1 MTECPPHVLEGV
13 INFMYGI
20 ELPVPEDMAD
30 VESVLVMA
38 DLYLMEDLKDSVA
51 SLLAPHLNKDNV
63 MDMYLLADRLNAQK
77 LKKMC
82 AYFTSTSITIATRC
96 LGLDTED
103 ILKNTFM
110 ENVNIENDMIVRCK
124 TASLWWY
131 CVDTKLFSSAPATSY
146 NYMQTPSNT
155 YKVSVM
161 TGTIGRVVATRNLND
176 IDVKWEIKQDIRRCE
191 NSSLNVPSFGIPIA
205 PILPM
210 GSKSDLEIIT
220 PPIKRS
226 MFNN

>member
-1 MTECPPHVLEGV
+1 MLEGV
-13 INFMYGI
+13 INFMYGV

-63 MDMYLLADRLNAQK
+63 MDLYLLADRLNADK

-82 AYFTSTSITIATRC
+82 ASFTSTSITIATRC

-103 ILKNTFM
+103 ILMTTFM
-110 ENVNIENDMIVRCK
+110 KNVKIENDMIVRCK
-124 TASLWWY
+124 TASIWWY
-131 CVDTKLFSSAPATSY
+131 CVNTKLFSTVPVTSY
-146 NYMQTPSNT
+146 NSMQTQPNT

-161 TGTIGRVVATRNLND
+161 AGTIGRVVATRNLND
-176 IDVKWEIKQDIRRCE
+176 IDVKWEIKQDITRCE
-191 NSSLNVPSFGIPIA
+191 NSSLNVPSFGLPIP

-210 GSKSDLEIIT
+210 GSKSDLEVLT

>member
-1 MTECPPHVLEGV
+1 MLEGV
-13 INFMYGI
+13 INFMYGV

-38 DLYLMEDLKDSVA
+38 DLYLMEDLKDLVA
-51 SLLAPHLNKDNV
+51 SLLAPNLNKDNV

-82 AYFTSTSITIATRC
+82 ASFTSTSITIATRC

-110 ENVNIENDMIVRCK
+110 KNVKIENDMIVRCK
-124 TASLWWY
+124 TASIWWY
-131 CVDTKLFSSAPATSY
+131 CVNTKLFSTVPVTSY
-146 NYMQTPSNT
+146 NTMQTPPNT
-155 YKVSVM
+155 YEVSVM
-161 TGTIGRVVATRNLND
+161 AGTIGRVVATRNLID
-176 IDVKWEIKQDIRRCE
+176 IDVKWEIKQDIRKCE
-191 NSSLNVPSFGIPIA
+191 NFLFGGD

-210 GSKSDLEIIT
+210 GSKSDLEVIT
-220 PPIKRS
+220 SPIKRS